1 MSNFEMEIGVNWNCV
16 FSLLPYDCTGKI
28 LALTSP
34 VDVCRVSLVS
44 KSLQS
49 AADSDSVWEKFLPSD
64 YESIIS
70 GSVNPIPDFAS
81 KKELYVYLCHNPIL
95 INEGRKCFS
104 LDKWS
109 GKKCYFLGGRN
120 LNISWDT
127 PKYLKWIS
135 LPDSR
140 FPEVAK
146 LDYDWCLDIQGTI
159 RAGVLS
165 PRTSYAAYFVYKLK
179 NESEFH
185 LRPVNVSVGIF
196 GVKLETRL
204 AFLVP
209 VKDRPQHRNHI
220 DAEDVSEP
228 KPKPEQLDD
237 DFEESIAEKYRRL
250 LDRLWQHIPENATG
264 SVRSIVQRP
273 KLRDDGWLEVELGE
287 FYTEN
292 EEDCIEMNLNE
303 VDDCA
308 FLKKGLIIEG
318 IEIRPRMG

>member
-1 MSNFEMEIGVNWNCV
+1 MGTLGLRGLGCPSRPGPSSGRDKNGIRVAPV
-16 FSLLPYDCTGKI
+16 SALPMWTTNQPCQCGPQIPVRQGK
-28 LALTSP
+28 P
-34 VDVCRVSLVS
+34 QR
-44 KSLQS
+44 
-49 AADSDSVWEKFLPSD
+49 
-64 YESIIS
+64 
-70 GSVNPIPDFAS
+70 
-81 KKELYVYLCHNPIL
+81 
-95 INEGRKCFS
+95 GRDAKYITV
-104 LDKWS
+104 LDKEYLGPSWFGIS
-109 GKKCYFLGGRN
+109 VAARASARVVTKNSHLLRFLSLHICG
-120 LNISWDT
+120 L
-127 PKYLKWIS
+127 LMWIW
-135 LPDSR
+135 

-165 PRTSYAAYFVYKLK
+165 PRTSYATYFVYKLK

-237 DFEESIAEKYRRL
+237 DFEESIAEEYRRL